1 MRKGGKILLWV
12 VGILVVLAVAATV
25 ALKLYLTKERI
36 LAWVVPPLEEKL
48 HRKVT
53 IADAGAGFTGIHLD
67 GLDVRAEG
75 APEPLVAAERILI
88 RWDLWALLQRRVDLK
103 EIRLVAPRIRVVRN
117 PDGSLDV
124 QDLLAGGGE
133 KPTAEPAAPKT
144 EPAEAGELPVAVAI
158 ALFSLE
164 RGRIA
169 FEDRAAE
176 PTRTYVLDE
185 VESRIRGFAL
195 DRPVPFELSAKL
207 PLAAEGRFS
216 VAGTLN
222 PQTRRLE
229 AKLGIASFDLPAL
242 RPLLGEGGLVPAA
255 GVFSLDL
262 DVKGTAGGPMDLA
275 GVAGVKGLVLAR
287 GADRGEPADV
297 RLDLAAGLDP
307 AQSVVELSRF
317 RAEVAGQTVDLTAT
331 ARYGATPPRVDFRL
345 TSPELLADPFL
356 ALLPPAEEGAAAPPA
371 GAEPQAP
378 AAAGEPAAPPLD
390 AVGDLEIGRL
400 GAGGLALE
408 GFRAHVELL
417 GGRLSVKP
425 LEARVYGGE
434 LQAAAGADL
443 ASEGPA
449 FEADLTLVGTQLA
462 QLLPALSP
470 ALENTM
476 TGVVELEAKASGR
489 DGDLEALTADLRAE
503 AKDGKI
509 LNHPL
514 VKQFAELFQVKELET
529 LNFYSL
535 KLDAGAAGGV
545 GTVRSFV
552 LNGPDVQATG
562 TGTVGLVD
570 KALDLKLAVALPRR
584 IAARLVRQGEVL
596 DALTDEQGW
605 SRVPLR
611 LTGTAEAPAYGLDTE
626 ALARMG
632 GKVLEKKAQKV
643 LEEKVLKK
651 LPVGEGEKKAI
662 DQGLQKL
669 FGR

>member
-75 APEPLVAAERILI
+75 APEPLVAAEKILI

-103 EIRLVAPRIRVVRN
+103 EIRLVAPRIHLVRN
-117 PDGSLDV
+117 PDGTLDI
-124 QDLLAGGGE
+124 QDLLAAEGE
-133 KPTAEPAAPKT
+133 TPPAEPQAPKA
-144 EPAEAGELPVAVAI
+144 EAAEAGELPVAVAI

-164 RGRIA
+164 HGRIA

-176 PTRTYVLDE
+176 PARTYVLDE

-222 PQTRRLE
+222 PETRRVK
-229 AKLGIASFDLPAL
+229 AKLGIAAFDLPAL
-242 RPLLGEGGLVPAA
+242 RPVLGEGGLVPAA

-262 DVKGTAGGPMDLA
+262 DVEGTAGGPMTLA
-275 GVAGVKGLVLAR
+275 GTAGVKGLVLAR
-287 GADRGEPADV
+287 GNERGEPTDV
-297 RLDLAAGLDP
+297 RLDLAAALDP
-307 AQSVVELSRF
+307 AQAVVDLSRF
-317 RAEVAGQTVDLTAT
+317 RAEVAGQSVDLTAK
-331 ARYGATPPRVDFRL
+331 AGYGAAPPRVDFRL

-356 ALLPPAEEGAAAPPA
+356 ALLPPAGEGAPEEPA
-371 GAEPQAP
+371 GAESPAP
-378 AAAGEPAAPPLD
+378 AEAKEPEAPPVD

-417 GGRLSVKP
+417 GGKLTVKP
-425 LEARVYGGE
+425 LEAQVYGGK
-434 LQAAAGADL
+434 LQAATGADL
-443 ASEGPA
+443 TTPGPA
-449 FEADLTLVGTQLA
+449 FEADVTLAGTQLA
-462 QLLPALSP
+462 KLLPALSP

-476 TGVVELEAKASGR
+476 TGVVDLTAKASGR
-489 DGDLEALTADLRAE
+489 GGDLEALTADLQAE

-514 VKQFAELFQVKELET
+514 VQRFAELFKVKELET

-535 KLDAGAAGGV
+535 KLDAGAAEGV
-545 GTVRSFV
+545 GTVRSLV

-584 IAARLVRQGEVL
+584 IAARLVRRDEVL
-596 DALTDEQGW
+596 DAITDEQGW

-611 LTGTAEAPAYGLDTE
+611 LTGTTDAPTYGLDTE

-632 GKVLEKKAQKV
+632 GKVLEKKARKV

-651 LPVGEGEKKAI
+651 LPVGEQEKGAI
-662 DQGLQKL
+662 EKGLKTL